1 MIANLLRK
9 AGNVIRD
16 PGLHGALVSICVRI
30 AAAFVGLGL
39 QVLLARLM
47 ALQDY
52 GVYVILWT
60 WVSVVGQIGVL
71 GFYDS
76 AARFIPRYGSR
87 AKQAHLAGFLATG
100 FRAVILG
107 SGLLAILALA
117 FLLVLPGLVDAA
129 FLLPLAVLA
138 LGFPVLSLETYLTG
152 IARGF
157 GWYALSTI
165 PGFILRPVL
174 IVLGVGTAKAAG
186 LPLDAVTVLV
196 VVVLAS
202 VVVLLVQALLL
213 RARLPKVERPTTSR
227 ERRRFWFLASV
238 LMMPAMTAEEL
249 FVWIDV
255 LILGFLVPPD
265 QASLYFAAQRSLS
278 LAAFVQYGF
287 MLVAAR
293 GFSLSLATADRAG
306 LQTRITRST
315 NATFWLTIPSVGLTL
330 IAGYPLLHLFG
341 PAFVAAY
348 PCLVLL
354 GLAYIIRAATGQ
366 AAELLVVQGRY
377 RLSLAIVSVSIA
389 ACVLL
394 MLVLVP
400 VWGITGAAT
409 AMVLVQLIRLAAVT
423 CLVHRHTG
431 YWVLVRP
438 FMRLAERNEA
448 EAVTP
453 SGLRR
458 E

>member
-1 MIANLLRK
+1 MMTRLRAK
-9 AGNVIRD
+9 AERVLGD
-16 PGLHGALVSICVRI
+16 PGLRGALTSISVRI

-39 QVLLARLM
+39 QVLLARFM
-47 ALQDY
+47 ALPDY
-52 GVYVILWT
+52 GIYVILWT

-76 AARFIPRYGSR
+76 AARFIPRYGR
-87 AKQAHLAGFLATG
+87 RGNDAHLAGYLRTG
-100 FRAVILG
+100 FLAVILG
-107 SGLLAILALA
+107 SGVLALAALA
-117 FLLVLPGLVDAA
+117 FLFVLPGLVSPE

-152 IARGF
+152 VARGF
-157 GWYALSTI
+157 GWYAVSTI

-174 IVLGVGTAKAAG
+174 IMVGVAIAELVG
-186 LPLDAVTVLV
+186 LPLDAVTVLGL
-196 VVVLAS
+196 VVLAS
-202 VVVLLVQALLL
+202 VLVLLVQAMLL
-213 RARLPKVERPTTSR
+213 RTRLPKGPHGPTRPQH
-227 ERRRFWFLASV
+227 RRFWLMASV

-293 GFSLSLATADRAG
+293 GFSLSLVSADRAG
-306 LQTRITRST
+306 LQARITRST
-315 NATFWLTIPSVGLTL
+315 NATFWLTIPSVALTIL
-330 IAGYPLLHLFG
+330 AGYPLLHLFG
-341 PAFVAAY
+341 EAFVSAY

-354 GLAYIIRAATGQ
+354 GLAYVIRAATGQ

-377 RLSLAIVSVSIA
+377 HLSLLIVSISVVTCI
-389 ACVLL
+389 LL
-394 MLVLVP
+394 MLALVP
-400 VWGITGAAT
+400 LWGIAGAAT
-409 AMVLVQLIRLAAVT
+409 AMVLVQSIRLVVVT
-423 CLVHRHTG
+423 GLVHRHTG

-438 FMRLAERNEA
+438 FTRVVGE
-448 EAVTP
+448 
-453 SGLRR
+453 G
-458 E
+458 

>member
-1 MIANLLRK
+1 MIGRILRK
-9 AGNVIRD
+9 AREALGD
-16 PGLHGALVSICVRI
+16 PGLRGALVSISVRI

-39 QVLLARLM
+39 QILLARLM

-60 WVSVVGQIGVL
+60 WVSVVGQVGVL

-76 AARFIPRYGSR
+76 AARFIPRYGR
-87 AKQAHLAGFLATG
+87 REKHAHLAGYLALG
-100 FRAVILG
+100 FRAVIIG
-107 SGLLAILALA
+107 SGLLAVAALA
-117 FLLVLPGLVDAA
+117 FLLLLPGLVDPA
-129 FLLPLAVLA
+129 FLLPIGVLA

-152 IARGF
+152 VARGF
-157 GWYALSTI
+157 GWYALSTV

-174 IVLGVGTAKAAG
+174 IMLGVGIAQLAG
-186 LPLDAVTVLV
+186 ITLDAVTVLAL
-196 VVVLAS
+196 VVLAS
-202 VVVLLVQALLL
+202 VLVLLVQALLL
-213 RARLPKVERPTTSR
+213 RARLPNAPRPTTSP
-227 ERRRFWFLASV
+227 ERRRFWLLASV

-293 GFSLSLATADRAG
+293 GFSLSLASADRAG
-306 LQTRITRST
+306 LQSRITRST
-315 NATFWLTIPSVGLTL
+315 NATFWLTIPSVAITL
-330 IAGYPLLHLFG
+330 LAGYPLLHLFG
-341 PAFVAAY
+341 DAFVAAY

-354 GLAYIIRAATGQ
+354 GFAYVIRAATGQ

-377 RLSLAIVSVSIA
+377 RLSLLIVSISVA
-389 ACVLL
+389 TCVLA

-400 VWGITGAAT
+400 LWGISGAAA
-409 AMVLVQLIRLAAVT
+409 AMVLVQMIRLVVVT
-423 CLVHRHTG
+423 ALVHRHTG
-431 YWVLVRP
+431 YWVLARP
-438 FMRLAERNEA
+438 FTRVA
-448 EAVTP
+448 
-453 SGLRR
+453 GQG
-458 E
+458 

>member
-1 MIANLLRK
+1 MIAGALRK
-9 AGNVIRD
+9 AQHAIRD
-16 PGLHGALVSICVRI
+16 PGLRGALTGISVRI

-39 QVLLARLM
+39 QILLARFM
-47 ALQDY
+47 ALGDY

-60 WVSVVGQIGVL
+60 WVSVVGQVGVL

-76 AARFIPRYGSR
+76 AARFIPRYGR
-87 AKQAHLAGFLATG
+87 RDKPAHLAGYLATG
-100 FRAVILG
+100 FHAVLLG
-107 SGLLAILALA
+107 SGLLAAAALA
-117 FLLVLPGLVDAA
+117 FLFLLPDLVDPA
-129 FLLPLAVLA
+129 FLLPIGVLA

-174 IVLGVGTAKAAG
+174 IMLGVGIAELAG
-186 LPLDAVTVLV
+186 LTLNAVTVLSL
-196 VVVLAS
+196 VVLAS
-202 VVVLLVQALLL
+202 VLVLVVQALLL
-213 RARLPKVERPTTSR
+213 RARLPKSPSPPTKAPG
-227 ERRRFWFLASV
+227 RRRFWLLASV

-293 GFSLSLATADRAG
+293 GFSLSLASADRAG
-306 LQTRITRST
+306 LQARITRST
-315 NATFWLTIPSVGLTL
+315 NATFWLTIPSVALTL
-330 IAGYPLLHLFG
+330 VAGYPLLHLFG
-341 PAFVAAY
+341 EAFVSAY

-354 GLAYIIRAATGQ
+354 GLAYVIRAATGQ

-377 RLSLAIVSVSIA
+377 RLSLAIVSISVA
-389 ACVLL
+389 ACLGL
-394 MLVLVP
+394 MLLLVP
-400 VWGITGAAT
+400 LYGITGAAS
-409 AMVLVQLIRLAAVT
+409 AMVLVQLIRLVVVT
-423 CLVHRHTG
+423 WLVYHHTG
-431 YWVLVRP
+431 YWVLARP
-438 FMRLAERNEA
+438 FARSAA
-448 EAVTP
+448 QD
-453 SGLRR
+453 
-458 E
+458 

>member
-1 MIANLLRK
+1 MIATLLRR
-9 AGNVIRD
+9 ARDLLRD
-16 PGLHGALVSICVRI
+16 PGLRGALVGISVRI

-39 QVLLARLM
+39 QILLARLM
-47 ALQDY
+47 ALEEY

-60 WVSVVGQIGVL
+60 WVSIVSQVGVL

-76 AARFIPRYGSR
+76 AARFIPRYGR
-87 AKQAHLAGFLATG
+87 REKHAHLAGYLATG
-100 FRAVILG
+100 FRAVVLA
-107 SGLLAILALA
+107 SGLLATSALV
-117 FLLVLPGLVDAA
+117 FLLALPGLVDPT
-129 FLLPLAVLA
+129 FLLPIGILA

-157 GWYALSTI
+157 GWYALSTV
-165 PGFILRPVL
+165 PGFILRPVF
-174 IVLGVGTAKAAG
+174 IMLGIGIARAMGFT
-186 LPLDAVTVLV
+186 LDAVTVLS

-202 VVVLLVQALLL
+202 TLVLLVQALLL
-213 RARLPKVERPTTSR
+213 RARLPRQGRTGATPQ
-227 ERRRFWFLASV
+227 RRRFWLLASV

-293 GFSLSLATADRAG
+293 GFSLSLASADRAG
-306 LQTRITRST
+306 LQARITRST
-315 NATFWLTIPSVGLTL
+315 NATFWLTIPSVAITL
-330 IAGYPLLHLFG
+330 VAGYPLLALFG
-341 PAFVAAY
+341 PAFLAAY

-354 GLAYIIRAATGQ
+354 GLAHIIRAATGQ

-377 RLSLAIVSVSIA
+377 RLSLLIVSISVATCLA
-389 ACVLL
+389 AMLL
-394 MLVLVP
+394 LVP
-400 VWGITGAAT
+400 RYGINGAAA
-409 AMVLVQLIRLAAVT
+409 AMVLVQLLRLVVVT
-423 CLVHRHTG
+423 GLVHRQTG

-438 FMRLAERNEA
+438 FTRGADK
-448 EAVTP
+448 
-453 SGLRR
+453 G
-458 E
+458 

>member
-1 MIANLLRK
+1 MIARLRQK
-9 AGNVIRD
+9 AVQAVRD
-16 PGLHGALVSICVRI
+16 PGLRGALVSITVRI

-39 QVLLARLM
+39 QILLARLM
-47 ALQDY
+47 ALEDY

-60 WVSVVGQIGVL
+60 WVSVVGQTGVL

-76 AARFIPRYGSR
+76 AARFIPRYGR
-87 AKQAHLAGFLATG
+87 REKQAHLAGFLATG
-100 FRAVILG
+100 FKAVIAG
-107 SGLLAILALA
+107 SGVIAALALV
-117 FLLVLPGLVDAA
+117 FLVVLPGLVDEA

-152 IARGF
+152 VFRGF

-165 PGFILRPVL
+165 PGFIFRPVL
-174 IVLGVGTAKAAG
+174 IMLGVGIARLTG

-196 VVVLAS
+196 IVVLAS
-202 VVVLLVQALLL
+202 VIVLAAQALLL
-213 RARLPKVERPTTSR
+213 RARLPKREMPVTSH
-227 ERRRFWFLASV
+227 ERRRFWLLASV

-255 LILGFLVPPD
+255 LILGFLVSPD

-293 GFSLSLATADRAG
+293 GFSLSLASADRTG
-306 LQTRITRST
+306 LQARITRST
-315 NATFWLTIPSVGLTL
+315 NATFWLTIPSVALTL
-330 IAGYPLLHLFG
+330 VAGYPLLHLFG
-341 PAFVAAY
+341 EAFVQAY

-354 GLAYIIRAATGQ
+354 GLAYVIRAATGQ
-366 AAELLVVQGRY
+366 VAELLVVQGRY
-377 RLSLAIVSVSIA
+377 RLSLVIVSISVF

-394 MLVLVP
+394 MLLLVP
-400 VWGITGAAT
+400 LWGITGAAA
-409 AMVLVQLIRLAAVT
+409 AMVLVQMLRLVVVT
-423 CLVHRHTG
+423 ALVHRHTG

-438 FMRLAERNEA
+438 FARAIAN
-448 EAVTP
+448 
-453 SGLRR
+453 S
-458 E
+458 